1 MLSDLKYVVC
11 FECISKMKVPHP
23 SHQIHTVPW
32 FLYPHFVKP
41 GMNGFVLEFKGFL
54 LQLTCPSS
62 HPHRPPPG
70 GPPVPPTGFELR
82 LRAAACSQGTDTG
95 RTRGELGPA
104 MPLSGLGT
112 SSGEGRAGRGPVES
126 SRLAV
131 ESSRRLGED
140 SGKVSGNPRSGA
152 DGARDG

>member
-82 LRAAACSQGTDTG
+82 LRAAACSQGTIPDVPVVSWDLQCLCRALVLQAEKAAQEG
-95 RTRGELGPA
+95 PRGVKSTR
-104 MPLSGLGT
+104 
-112 SSGEGRAGRGPVES
+112 RGVES
-126 SRLAV
+126 TFG
-131 ESSRRLGED
+131 RRQRQGQRQSAL
-140 SGKVSGNPRSGA
+140 R
-152 DGARDG
+152 R